1 MSSPLRSWV
10 DRAVNLAMLWS
21 GALLAGSGL
30 TLKFRLGP
38 GTMRGTTIWGMTW
51 QSWALLHLCLGL
63 TMLALLSLHL
73 WRHRRWIWSMLCQQR
88 QAALIIVLLVAALLL
103 VLPLLSPAAVP

>member
-1 MSSPLRSWV
+1 MSDQLRPWL

-21 GALLAGSGL
+21 GSLLAGSGL
-30 TLKFRLGP
+30 ALKFRLGP
-38 GTMRGTTIWGMTW
+38 GTVRGATIWGMTW

-88 QAALIIVLLVAALLL
+88 LPALVAVLLVAAALLL
-103 VLPLLSPAAVP
+103 LPLLSPAATP

>member
-1 MSSPLRSWV
+1 MSDQLRPWV

-21 GALLAGSGL
+21 GSLLAGSGL
-30 TLKFRLGP
+30 ALKFRLAP
-38 GTMRGTTIWGMTW
+38 GTVRGSTLWGMTW

-73 WRHRRWIWSMLCQQR
+73 WRHRRWIWSLLCQQR
-88 QAALIIVLLVAALLL
+88 RAALIAVLLIAALLL
-103 VLPLLSPAAVP
+103 VLPLLSPVAAP

>member
-1 MSSPLRSWV
+1 MSDQLRPWV

-30 TLKFRLGP
+30 ALKFRLAP
-38 GTMRGTTIWGMTW
+38 GTVRGSTIWGMNW

-88 QAALIIVLLVAALLL
+88 RAALIAVLLIAALLL
-103 VLPLLSPAAVP
+103 VLPLLSPAASP